1 MYRPDPLFDSSV
13 VVFQSDD
20 VILTEIIAKL
30 HFNNFEWTITA
41 IAQTVICLER
51 DMNVLALTE
60 LQFLRATHDV
70 CYAFDYDPVLLAPR
84 VALQAEAG
92 AGLYLKHLNLEPGLF
107 FQDFVTAPRPLVR
120 LAHSAGLQT
129 FSTNRIPLSGIENS

>member
-1 MYRPDPLFDSSV
+1 MYRPDPLFDSAV
-13 VVFQSDD
+13 VVFQPHD

-30 HFNNFEWTITA
+30 HFNDFEWTITA
-41 IAQTVICLER
+41 IAQPVICFEW

-60 LQFLRATHDV
+60 LQFLRTTDDV

-84 VALQAEAG
+84 MALQAEAG
-92 AGLYLKHLNLEPGLF
+92 AGLYLQHLNLEPGLF

-120 LAHSAGLQT
+120 LAHIGRPPDIFRESA
-129 FSTNRIPLSGIENS
+129 SVSGNENS